1 MSDNT
6 KPVAMSLEEAKYVAL
21 VTLSMLDMLSA
32 GDDIFRSHGAMS
44 TIIQVFVRRMLR
56 NGVTPEK
63 MRETIAKYIDGANE
77 KPVGWVMLPP
87 DLMAERG
94 IKSGDLLYKHEPDE
108 EYAVAVK
115 DDEAAP

>member
-6 KPVAMSLEEAKYVAL
+6 KPVAESLKEAKYVAL
-21 VTLSMLDMLSA
+21 TMLNVFDMLSA
-32 GDDIFRSHGAMS
+32 GDDVFRSHGAMS
-44 TIIQVFVRRMLR
+44 TLVQVFVRRMLR
-56 NGVTPEK
+56 GGVTPEK

-77 KPVGWVMLPP
+77 KPVGRVMLPP

-94 IKSGDLLYKHEPDE
+94 IKSGDLLYQHKPAE